1 MGNTI
6 TLGVTCFAGLGP
18 LVTASLDRIRATSIA
33 TTRIRDHDFVSF
45 RMDREALPRLH
56 SLHVV
61 EDVFLEITRID
72 RIAASGDVRRLCAGL
87 KRSTVLDAII
97 CKNQF
102 SREPPHRRRKAPSYF
117 CFVRQARDHPI
128 HRKRVAQGV
137 MSTIRGVFP
146 RWRAN
151 DPADLEFWV
160 FWAKSASLLLRLSDE
175 RLKYRS
181 RRPPELRAALRPTI
195 AAAMVELA
203 DMRDGHTV
211 LDPMCGTGTLLL
223 ECGAR
228 FSKSKV
234 FGSDESADAVS
245 IARRRLGEKASIRQ
259 CAIDDLPH
267 DPGTFD
273 RVMANLP
280 WGKQVPVGAGVY
292 QAGLARML
300 DLVVDG
306 GRVVLLTPRRDLLEP
321 TLRRLRA
328 RWSAT
333 PVRVLGTWASIYVVT
348 KPRNFRQPRP
358 SPSPPPSKPM

>member
-1 MGNTI
+1 MGKTI

-18 LVTASLDRIRATSIA
+18 MVTASLASMPATNIATS
-33 TTRIRDHDFVSF
+33 RIRDHDFVSF
-45 RMDREALPRLH
+45 RMDRDALPRLH
-56 SLHVV
+56 SLHVI
-61 EDVFLEITRID
+61 EDAFLQIGRID
-72 RIAASGDVRRLCAGL
+72 RITASGDVRKLCAGL
-87 KRSTVLDAII
+87 KRSTVLDAIT

-102 SREPPHRRRKAPSYF
+102 SREPAHRRRKAPSYF
-117 CFVRQARDHPI
+117 CFVRQGRDHPI
-128 HRKRVAQGV
+128 HRKKIAQSV
-137 MSTIRGVFP
+137 ISTIGSVFP
-146 RWRAN
+146 RWRAS

-160 FWAKSASLLLRLSDE
+160 FWTKSASLLVRLSDE

-203 DMRDGHTV
+203 GVRDGHRV

-223 ECGAR
+223 ECSAR
-228 FSKSKV
+228 FPKSKV

-245 IARRRLGEKASIRQ
+245 IAKRRLGEKASIRQ
-259 CAIDDLPH
+259 CAVNDLPH
-267 DPGTFD
+267 DRETFD

-280 WGKQVPVGAGVY
+280 WGKQVPVRASVY
-292 QAGLARML
+292 EAGLARML

-306 GRVVLLTPRRDLLEP
+306 GRVVLLTPRRDLVEP
-321 TLRRLRA
+321 TLHRLGA

-348 KPRNFRQPRP
+348 KPRNFRRPRP
-358 SPSPPPSKPM
+358 SASPRPAKPM

>member
-1 MGNTI
+1 MANTI

-18 LVTASLDRIRATSIA
+18 LVTRSLARIPATGIATS
-33 TTRIRDHDFVSF
+33 RIRDHDFVSF
-45 RMDREALPRLH
+45 RLDREALPRLH
-56 SLHVV
+56 SLHVI
-61 EDVFLEITRID
+61 EDAFLQIARID
-72 RIAASGDVRRLCAGL
+72 RITSGGDVRRLCAGL
-87 KRSTVLDAII
+87 KQSTVLDAIA

-102 SREPPHRRRKAPSYF
+102 SRESAYRRRKAPSYF
-117 CFVRQARDHPI
+117 CFVRQDRDHPI
-128 HRKRVAQGV
+128 HRKRIAQSV
-137 MSTIRGVFP
+137 MSAIGSAFP

-160 FWAKSASLLLRLSDE
+160 FWTKSASLLLRLSDE

-181 RRPPELRAALRPTI
+181 QRPPELRAALRPTI

-203 DMRDGHTV
+203 GMRDGHTV

-223 ECGAR
+223 ECSAR
-228 FSKSKV
+228 FPKSKV
-234 FGSDESADAVS
+234 FGSDESAAAVS
-245 IARRRLGEKASIRQ
+245 IAKRRLGGKASIRQ
-259 CAIDDLPH
+259 CAVNDLSH

-280 WGKQVPVGAGVY
+280 WGKQVPVRAGVY
-292 QAGLARML
+292 DAGLARMM
-300 DLVVDG
+300 DLVIDG
-306 GRVVLLTPRRDLLEP
+306 GRVILLTPRRDLLEP

-348 KPRNFRQPRP
+348 KPRDFRRPRP
-358 SPSPPPSKPM
+358 SASPLPAKPM

>member
-6 TLGVTCFAGLGP
+6 ALGVTCFAGLGP
-18 LVTASLDRIRATSIA
+18 LVTKALARIPATSIA
-33 TTRIRDHDFVSF
+33 TSRIRDHDFVSF
-45 RMDREALPRLH
+45 RMDREELPRLH
-56 SLHVV
+56 SLHVI
-61 EDVFLEITRID
+61 EDVFLQIARID
-72 RIAASGDVRRLCAGL
+72 RITASGDVRKLCAGL
-87 KRSTVLDAII
+87 KRATVLDAIV

-102 SREPPHRRRKAPSYF
+102 SRAPPHRRRKAPSYF
-117 CFVRQARDHPI
+117 CFVRQSRDHPI
-128 HRKRVAQGV
+128 HRKRIAQGV
-137 MSTIRGVFP
+137 MSTIGSAFP
-146 RWRAN
+146 RWRAI

-160 FWAKSASLLLRLSDE
+160 FWTKTASLLLRLSDE

-181 RRPPELRAALRPTI
+181 QRPPEFRAALRPTI

-211 LDPMCGTGTLLL
+211 LDPMCGTGTLLS
-223 ECGAR
+223 ECSAR
-228 FSKSKV
+228 FPKSRV

-245 IARRRLGEKASIRQ
+245 IAKRRLGEKASIGQ
-259 CAIDDLPH
+259 SALDDLPH
-267 DPGTFD
+267 DAGTFD
-273 RVMANLP
+273 RVLANLP
-280 WGKQVPVGAGVY
+280 WGKQVPVGADVY
-292 QAGLARML
+292 EAGLERML

-348 KPRNFRQPRP
+348 KPQNFRPPR
-358 SPSPPPSKPM
+358 